1 MKGEYGKLRKRILL
15 HVLVIAGVGLA
26 LWALLQFAFAGGFN
40 QPQDITQMADGAD
53 PAELSGEGDLVLY
66 EEQME
71 ALTKVFDQRQSI
83 YLATIGLLAVMLVIF
98 YYAMMRLT
106 KYFKETSEGVDEL
119 LLDDGG
125 AIKLSPEMD
134 FMAKKLNSVKQ
145 ELVRRDA
152 EARDAERRKNELV
165 VYLAHDIR
173 TPLTTVIGYLKL
185 MSEEPDMP
193 VEQRARYLGVTLES
207 AKRLE
212 ALTDQLFE
220 ITRFNAQG
228 IELERREFDLT
239 VLLQQLADAFFPQ
252 LEPQGKRIEL
262 DVPAGLRITGDADK
276 LARVFRNILKNAAV
290 YSDANSVIRVNVAN
304 SDARVTVTIT
314 DTGSTIPKEALAAI
328 FDKFCRLDNARSA
341 KTGGAGLGLAIAKEI
356 VLAHGGNIQA
366 ASNNGE
372 TVFTVRLPIK
382 SEMDI

>member
-1 MKGEYGKLRKRILL
+1 MKGEYRKLRKRILL

-26 LWALLQFAFAGGFN
+26 LWALMQFAFAGGFS
-40 QPQDITQMADGAD
+40 QPEDITALADGAD
-53 PAELSGEGDLVLY
+53 TPELAGDDDLVIY
-66 EEQME
+66 EEQMD
-71 ALTKVFDQRQSI
+71 ALIKLFDQRQTF

-106 KYFKETSEGVDEL
+106 KYFKETSAGVDKL
-119 LLDDGG
+119 LEDSKEQ
-125 AIKLSPEMD
+125 IKLSPEMD
-134 FMAKKLNSVKQ
+134 FMAEKLNSVKA
-145 ELVRRDA
+145 ELTRRDA

-173 TPLTTVIGYLKL
+173 TPLTTVIGYLNL
-185 MSEEPDMP
+185 MREEPEMT
-193 VEQRARYLGVTLES
+193 VEQRAKYLGVTLES

-212 ALTDQLFE
+212 TLTDQLFE
-220 ITRFNAQG
+220 ITRLNAQG
-228 IELERREFDLT
+228 VELEIREFDLT
-239 VLLQQLADAFFPQ
+239 VLLQQLADSFFPQ

-262 DVPAGLRITGDADK
+262 DIPAGLRITGDADK

-290 YSDANSVIRVNVAN
+290 YSDAGSVIRVQVQNSEKGIAVAIAN
-304 SDARVTVTIT
+304 
-314 DTGSTIPKEALAAI
+314 TGNTIPIDSLVAV
-328 FDKFCRLDNARSA
+328 FDKFYRLDNARSA

-372 TVFTVRLPIK
+372 TVFTVWLPK
-382 SEMDI
+382 QNGT

>member
-53 PAELSGEGDLVLY
+53 SAELSGEGDLVLY

-119 LLDDGG
+119 LVDDGG

-290 YSDANSVIRVNVAN
+290 YSDVNSVIRVNVAN
-304 SDARVTVTIT
+304 SDARVTVAIT